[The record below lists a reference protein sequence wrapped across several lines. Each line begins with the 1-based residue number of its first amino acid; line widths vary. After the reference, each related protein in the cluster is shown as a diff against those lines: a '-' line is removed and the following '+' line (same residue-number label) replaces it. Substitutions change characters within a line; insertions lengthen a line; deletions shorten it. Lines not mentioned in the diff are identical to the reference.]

1 MMNQIR
7 QMEQRHRAAVLTSEC
22 QPMPIKPTIRHAV
35 PADAECL
42 SVLATQ
48 VWLHTYATDGVS
60 NVIAQYVLAEFSAA
74 KFAAILAQEHSTVLV
89 AEVNGHTMG
98 YALVNTGVACA
109 ANGPCVEVASLY
121 VQAHFAG
128 QGIGSALLRDCQRL
142 ALQRTGSAA
151 IWLTVNAKNYPAIA
165 FYKKHGL
172 AQTGTAYFELGGEK
186 HENHVL
192 ASASVLDQR

>member
-1 MMNQIR
+1 MPVKTTIR
-7 QMEQRHRAAVLTSEC
+7 QA
-22 QPMPIKPTIRHAV
+22 I
-35 PADAECL
+35 PADAACL
-42 SVLATQ
+42 AVLATQ
-48 VWLHTYATDGVS
+48 VWLHTYATDGIS
-60 NVIAQYVLAEFSAA
+60 TVIARYVLAEFSAA
-74 KFAAILAQEHSTVLV
+74 KFSAILAQEHSKVLV
-89 AEVNGHTMG
+89 AEVNGHAVG
-98 YALVNTGVACA
+98 YALVNTGVACTA
-109 ANGPCVEVASLY
+109 DGPCVEVASLY

-128 QGIGSALLRDCQRL
+128 QGVGSALLRECQRL

-192 ASASVLDQR
+192 VSASVLEQR